1 MKIINKF
8 ALIAALAT
16 AFTFEIDPV
25 SLASGTFGPQPVSA
39 EIGRPLT
46 PGSIAGVARR
56 TNRRAMR
63 RGAYYNS
70 LPSATCVRATVY
82 GYAVWDCGGR
92 YYQSSGNGYVIV
104 TF

>member
-1 MKIINKF
+1 MKIAKKT
-8 ALIAALAT
+8 ALVAALVT
-16 AFTFEIDPV
+16 AFTFEFDPI
-25 SLASGTFGPQPVSA
+25 SLASGQAGPKPVSA

-70 LPSATCVRATVY
+70 LPSAKCVRATVY